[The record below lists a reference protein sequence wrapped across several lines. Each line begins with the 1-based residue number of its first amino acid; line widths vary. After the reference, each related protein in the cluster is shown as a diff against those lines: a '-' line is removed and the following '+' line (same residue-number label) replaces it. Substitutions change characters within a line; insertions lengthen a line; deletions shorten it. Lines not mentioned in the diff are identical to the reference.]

1 MNINTATFDEL
12 RTLTN
17 VGQSRARYIIKK
29 RDECNGCLSMETLL
43 DISQIPNSVWNENEG
58 KFYFG
63 ESVTCEAS
71 DDEDGP
77 TNTTTNMEKDIRG
90 DLSKLFHCM
99 EKLQMTV
106 GTVNDKL
113 ENLTDRVEALEQKE
127 PSPYGASPVTIP
139 STSVLSKGYVDK
151 HVYHPYKDSHMPGG
165 PSIGKEEKAK
175 YVSQNYG
182 PPASKLPT
190 FDGTKNWNTFIFQFE
205 RVAKRYGWEE
215 EEKLNR
221 LGESF
226 LDDALDYFSSLSEYM
241 RGDFLRLK
249 DKMTSA
255 FGQKDSQ
262 AVVRRKIQDLKQG
275 QEESIEEYSRRTWK
289 LATGAYCNF
298 KEDDIEILAVDAFLK
313 GCKDKSAALVAMN
326 QEPKT
331 LDQALHAV
339 IVSTQNHRII
349 HGQKPQIRQVQFM
362 EPEKKGTDMDSF
374 KEVMERQFSL
384 LQKIAEKLDVKKSAK
399 YPSSPP
405 ASPSK
410 NECFQCG
417 KVGHFANKC
426 PQRSRSP
433 SPGGRACYSC
443 GKYGHFEKDCMNQS
457 KRSYRSESPR
467 PNTRSR
473 SPKRDLNSH

>member
-1 MNINTATFDEL
+1 M
-12 RTLTN
+12 
-17 VGQSRARYIIKK
+17 
-29 RDECNGCLSMETLL
+29 
-43 DISQIPNSVWNENEG
+43 
-58 KFYFG
+58 
-63 ESVTCEAS
+63 
-71 DDEDGP
+71 
-77 TNTTTNMEKDIRG
+77 
-90 DLSKLFHCM
+90 
-99 EKLQMTV
+99 
-106 GTVNDKL
+106 
-113 ENLTDRVEALEQKE
+113 
-127 PSPYGASPVTIP
+127 
-139 STSVLSKGYVDK
+139 
-151 HVYHPYKDSHMPGG
+151 
-165 PSIGKEEKAK
+165 
-175 YVSQNYG
+175 
-182 PPASKLPT
+182 
-190 FDGTKNWNTFIFQFE
+190 
-205 RVAKRYGWEE
+205 
-215 EEKLNR
+215 
-221 LGESF
+221 
-226 LDDALDYFSSLSEYM
+226 
-241 RGDFLRLK
+241 
-249 DKMTSA
+249 
-255 FGQKDSQ
+255 
-262 AVVRRKIQDLKQG
+262 
-275 QEESIEEYSRRTWK
+275 
-289 LATGAYCNF
+289 ATGAYCNF

-473 SPKRDLNSH
+473 SPRRDLNSH

>member
-1 MNINTATFDEL
+1 M
-12 RTLTN
+12 
-17 VGQSRARYIIKK
+17 
-29 RDECNGCLSMETLL
+29 
-43 DISQIPNSVWNENEG
+43 
-58 KFYFG
+58 
-63 ESVTCEAS
+63 
-71 DDEDGP
+71 
-77 TNTTTNMEKDIRG
+77 
-90 DLSKLFHCM
+90 
-99 EKLQMTV
+99 
-106 GTVNDKL
+106 
-113 ENLTDRVEALEQKE
+113 
-127 PSPYGASPVTIP
+127 
-139 STSVLSKGYVDK
+139 
-151 HVYHPYKDSHMPGG
+151 
-165 PSIGKEEKAK
+165 
-175 YVSQNYG
+175 
-182 PPASKLPT
+182 
-190 FDGTKNWNTFIFQFE
+190 
-205 RVAKRYGWEE
+205 
-215 EEKLNR
+215 
-221 LGESF
+221 
-226 LDDALDYFSSLSEYM
+226 
-241 RGDFLRLK
+241 
-249 DKMTSA
+249 
-255 FGQKDSQ
+255 
-262 AVVRRKIQDLKQG
+262 
-275 QEESIEEYSRRTWK
+275 
-289 LATGAYCNF
+289 TGAYCNF

-349 HGQKPQIRQVQFM
+349 HGQKLQIRQVQFM

-405 ASPSK
+405 TSK

-443 GKYGHFEKDCMNQS
+443 VKYGHFEKDCMNQS